1 MPFNAAE
8 LVTVK
13 GDVNLTQVQVY
24 PGMGGQYGQPW
35 RFAMVRIL
43 VCFQYTFNSIVF

>member
-1 MPFNAAE
+1 MPFNAAD

-24 PGMGGQYGQPW
+24 PGMGAQHGQPW
-35 RFAMVRIL
+35 RFAMVRIFIL
-43 VCFQYTFNSIVF
+43 DSISHSYLF